1 VLRWTLSPP
10 KDRYE
15 QEEHVEVRLAVRRD
29 TGWFH
34 CADSVVQSGLAAL
47 FTEEGSVSQKLDG
60 LNEHAALDEEREREF
75 DEWVRR
81 RLSGWSAAQI
91 REFDRWLL
99 DESHFEFVTSV
110 RRAWMRRRLEDGG
123 DRGSEEPAA

>member
-1 VLRWTLSPP
+1 MRELN
-10 KDRYE
+10 D
-15 QEEHVEVRLAVRRD
+15 
-29 TGWFH
+29 
-34 CADSVVQSGLAAL
+34 
-47 FTEEGSVSQKLDG
+47 

-81 RLSGWSAAQI
+81 RLADWSAAEI

-110 RRAWMRRRLEDGG
+110 RRAWLKKRLEDGG